1 MSPRA
6 TKCSLSSRSP
16 NMALRPSR
24 SASLRACRPMPVPPR
39 RPWARRAIRGR
50 GGSARPPAIDPP
62 MPGYT
67 RQISQYTVHMTVR
80 CGRQGPGTER
90 AMRRAEEEEH
100 VAHKVKAATVEWN
113 PAADRLRELAEKMPN
128 AVVTEFGNVAVK
140 AKVDSRSTRS
150 TYIVEDSTNATKQ
163 TMTRAEFDRIAAAQD
178 AYIADSHVVV
188 VDGYIGSDPGF
199 RTRARL
205 IMEAA
210 NANVAGMQQ
219 QLYYPVGDDYDPADW
234 EPDTT
239 VIYTPN
245 LPAPGYPNDRVIGV
259 DLTSN
264 ITRVLNSDY
273 FGESKKG
280 GLRMWNNI
288 VYSRGGLSLHAGCKV
303 IPVGGRPRGLLI
315 VGLSGTGKTT
325 TTFTTQLGSKPAQDD
340 FIALMPGGKVYTTEN
355 GCFSMTFGLD
365 PKFEPAIYNATTKPD
380 AYLENVSV
388 DATGAVDF
396 LDTSYTKNG
405 RTTWPFSYVDPWPAS
420 DIPLA
425 EFLLI
430 LNRNENIVPGV
441 ARLDRAQA
449 AAYFMLGETTGTS
462 AGGKDEE
469 GKFLRVPGTNPFF
482 PRDMADMGNRML
494 ELLHSHELKVYVLN
508 TGRVGGGD
516 EREGSKKVTIPIS
529 SAIVQAIVQDTITWT
544 ADPDFGYEV
553 AAALPGV
560 DDIEILQ
567 PRLLYDR
574 QGRGDEYAAM
584 VSRMKRERREYLA
597 SFPGLDEAII
607 TSIG

>member
-1 MSPRA
+1 
-6 TKCSLSSRSP
+6 
-16 NMALRPSR
+16 
-24 SASLRACRPMPVPPR
+24 
-39 RPWARRAIRGR
+39 
-50 GGSARPPAIDPP
+50 
-62 MPGYT
+62 
-67 RQISQYTVHMTVR
+67 
-80 CGRQGPGTER
+80 
-90 AMRRAEEEEH
+90 
-100 VAHKVKAATVEWN
+100 VAHQVNATAVEWN
-113 PAADRLRELAEKMPN
+113 PTAERLRELTEKMPN
-128 AVVTEFGNVAVK
+128 SSITEFGNVAVK
-140 AKVDSRSTRS
+140 ARVDSRSTRS
-150 TYIVEDSTNATKQ
+150 TYLVEDSTNATKQ
-163 TMTRAEFDRIAAAQD
+163 TITRTEFDRIAAAQD
-178 AYIADSHVVV
+178 AYIAGSHVVV
-188 VDGYIGSDPGF
+188 VDGYIGSDPAF

-219 QLYYPVGDDYDPADW
+219 QLYYPTSGDYDPATW

-245 LPAPGYPNDRVIGV
+245 LPAPGYPDDRVIVV
-259 DLTSN
+259 DLNSN
-264 ITRVLNSDY
+264 VTRVLNSDY

-288 VYSRGGLSLHAGCKV
+288 VFNRGGLALHAGCKV
-303 IPVGGRPRGLLI
+303 IPVDGNPTTVLI

-340 FIALMPGGKVYTTEN
+340 FVALMPGGHVYTTEN
-355 GCFSMTFGLD
+355 GCFAKTFGLD
-365 PKFEPAIYNATTKPD
+365 PQFEPAIYYATTKPD

-388 DATGAVDF
+388 DADGAVDF
-396 LDTSYTKNG
+396 FDTSYTKNG
-405 RTTWPFSYVDPWPAS
+405 RTTWPFSYVDPWPA
-420 DIPLA
+420 DQVPPA

-494 ELLHSHELKVYVLN
+494 ELLDSHELKVFVLN

-516 EREGSKKVTIPIS
+516 DHPGSKKVAIPFS
-529 SAIVQAIVQDTITWT
+529 SAIVQAIVEDTIEWIE
-544 ADPDFGYEV
+544 DPDFGYEIATSV
-553 AAALPGV
+553 PGV
-560 DDIEILQ
+560 DDAEIIQ
-567 PRLLYDR
+567 PRRLYER
-574 QGRGDEYAAM
+574 QGRLDEYDKM
-584 VSRMKRERREYLA
+584 VARMKRERKEYLA
-597 SFPGLDEAII
+597 SFAGLDEAIVK
-607 TSIG
+607 SIG